1 MRRLSHVLPDAIERR
16 EVLRSA
22 RVQRILQNWPEIVG
36 PELAKRSTPDRFEKG
51 TVWVSVR
58 GSAWA
63 QELRMLE
70 PTILAK
76 IAEYSGD
83 PNLVQDLRFGVRAPR
98 EKPEGMQVVEPPSID
113 PELEHLSIR
122 EIKERRLK
130 RWKDAEATDS

>member
-1 MRRLSHVLPDAIERR
+1 MRKLSHVLPEAIDRR

-22 RVQRILQNWPEIVG
+22 RVQRILQKWEEIVG
-36 PELAKRSTPDRFEKG
+36 VELAKRSSPDRFEKG

-70 PTILAK
+70 PTILER
-76 IAEYSGD
+76 IAEHSGD
-83 PNLVQDLRFGVRAPR
+83 PNLVKELRFGVRAPR
-98 EKPEGMQVVEPPSID
+98 EKPEGMQVSERMHAD

-122 EIKERRLK
+122 EIKERRLE
-130 RWKDAEATDS
+130 RWKDAEATNP

>member
-1 MRRLSHVLPDAIERR
+1 MRKLSHVMPDAINRR

-22 RVQRILQNWPEIVG
+22 RVQRILQNWEEIVG
-36 PELAKRSTPDRFEKG
+36 VELAKRSTPDRFEKG

-70 PTILAK
+70 PTILGR
-76 IAEYSGD
+76 IADYTGD
-83 PNLVQDLRFGVRAPR
+83 AQLVQELRFGVRAAR
-98 EKPEGMQVVEPPSID
+98 EKPEGMQVSPRLQAD
-113 PELEHLSIR
+113 PELEHLSIS

-130 RWKDAEATDS
+130 RWKDAEAADS

>member
-1 MRRLSHVLPDAIERR
+1 MRKLSHVLPDAINRA

-22 RVQRILQNWPEIVG
+22 RVQLILQNWEAIVG
-36 PELAKRSTPDRFEKG
+36 VELAKRSTPDRFEKG

-70 PTILAK
+70 PTILAR

-83 PNLVQDLRFGVRAPR
+83 ENLVKDLRFGVRAAR
-98 EKPEGMQVVEPPSID
+98 EKPEGMQVTVRMQAD
-113 PELEHLSIR
+113 PELEHLSIG

-130 RWKDAEATDS
+130 RWDDAEATDS